1 MLLSSNGTGPPEIYT
16 LSLHDALPICAAR
29 AHYRGD
35 QHIRELGRDA
45 AIALPSDSLRID
57 PDVRRAEQIRQKT
70 PRVLQARLDVGVEK
84 LVFRSLHRSFPPRVR
99 AAVRRRIPTTSH
111 QRAGVAVQ

>member
-1 MLLSSNGTGPPEIYT
+1 PPLREPHLERPVLTARDIDPEPCADG
-16 LSLHDALPICAAR
+16 LIEAERAAR

-111 QRAGVAVQ
+111 

>member
-1 MLLSSNGTGPPEIYT
+1 PPLREPHLERPVLTARDIDPEPCADG
-16 LSLHDALPICAAR
+16 LIEAERAAR
-29 AHYRGD
+29 AHYRGY

-70 PRVLQARLDVGVEK
+70 PRVLQARLDVGVEN
-84 LVFRSLHRSFPPRVR
+84 LVFGALHRS
-99 AAVRRRIPTTSH
+99 
-111 QRAGVAVQ
+111 